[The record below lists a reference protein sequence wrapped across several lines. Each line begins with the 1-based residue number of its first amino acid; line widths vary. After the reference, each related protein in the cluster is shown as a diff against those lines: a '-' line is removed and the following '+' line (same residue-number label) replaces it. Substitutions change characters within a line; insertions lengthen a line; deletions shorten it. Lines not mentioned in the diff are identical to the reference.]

1 VSPLSPSVS
10 RRHLLL
16 SLNVSPN
23 RGLLVSPGVYVC
35 EPLHVGIGIAL
46 KQPPVLLQALDSW
59 QHTGQRPV
67 SSGVAISHGTYHD
80 TKGRP
85 ACLLAVLSRRL
96 PGNVPTETL
105 TDPGISPTAEPIQR
119 RDVTL
124 ALSDATTSSGAC
136 LISGLCCPS
145 MEAKIGALP
154 ERAGQLV
161 SPGT

>member
-1 VSPLSPSVS
+1 VIVSPLSPSVS

-16 SLNVSPN
+16 LLNVSPN
-23 RGLLVSPGVYVC
+23 RGLLASPGVYVW

-46 KQPPVLLQALDSW
+46 KQPPVLLHALDSW
-59 QHTGQRPV
+59 QHTGHRPV

-105 TDPGISPTAEPIQR
+105 TNPGISQTAEPIQR

-124 ALSDATTSSGAC
+124 AASTSSGDTGSEI
-136 LISGLCCPS
+136 L
-145 MEAKIGALP
+145 
-154 ERAGQLV
+154 
-161 SPGT
+161 